1 MLDQLKKGFELAL
14 EYEKKEKKKMDNK
27 VEIMSN
33 ELAEINNI
41 IAIAKADSEVEQILL
56 SEVAREFG
64 KERTEE
70 IEKQVFFQD
79 MVYEVIELAKHD
91 SKKRDMLFI
100 AILEDDKIGTAI
112 QDHFYEYFSSNG
124 QIRQG

>member
-1 MLDQLKKGFELAL
+1 MEDKI
-14 EYEKKEKKKMDNK
+14 
-27 VEIMSN
+27 EIMSN

-56 SEVAREFG
+56 SEIAREFG
-64 KERTEE
+64 KERTDQ
-70 IEKQVFFQD
+70 IKKHVFFQD
-79 MVYEVIELAKHD
+79 MVYEVIELAKHED
-91 SKKRDMLFI
+91 RKRDMLFI

-112 QDHFYEYFSSNG
+112 QEHFYEYFASNG